1 MFQKSRAFVA
11 AGFLFG
17 AAALFVPWYRG
28 CTLASKEEGLRCH
41 TLRPV
46 KLVGDQAQ
54 DPLLVA
60 FACPPIYALFCVL
73 LFGQLHALSRE
84 ASGGVV
90 ALKLAGSCLGLSFT
104 LFAAAS
110 LAFQFA
116 SADALVRRRHSAEG
130 LPIDERQAG
139 FFICAFANVWVAV
152 AGLFAVFFGRASC
165 FGASDR
171 QRRQQEADRDELREA
186 IENPIGFGAGPS
198 TSAAP
203 SARSAPKTAA
213 EIHRERPTLFSRL
226 TRGAFHRRD
235 NRLAATT
242 TGAGEAAEVEVGP
255 SRPGLARTNTLS
267 SDFQTW
273 RSPTLQRM
281 HEARPA
287 PGEVE
292 LQLPARPPPPRE
304 AATGDSALAGPLAAL
319 RRAQAQLEGALDPP

>member
-11 AGFLFG
+11 VGFLFG

-28 CTLASKEEGLRCH
+28 CTLASKKEGLRCH

-46 KLVGDQAQ
+46 KLAGDQAQ
-54 DPLLVA
+54 DDPLLVA

-84 ASGGVV
+84 AAGGVV

-116 SADALVRRRHSAEG
+116 AADALVRRRHSG
-130 LPIDERQAG
+130 LAIDERQAG

-186 IENPIGFGAGPS
+186 IENPIAFGAGPS

-242 TGAGEAAEVEVGP
+242 AGAGEAAEVEVGP

-267 SDFQTW
+267 SDFRTW

-304 AATGDSALAGPLAAL
+304 AAAGDPALAGPLAAL
-319 RRAQAQLEGALDPP
+319 RRAQVQLEGALDPP